1 MLDRTKMIAALLII
15 AVSACNKP
23 PAPAVSRPPIA
34 DLNCPAEP
42 DVVASLAED
51 PSGLLF
57 DVAVRAAGQ
66 ACRDA
71 LARVC
76 RWHKERGATDVTCPQ
91 AIEP

>member
-1 MLDRTKMIAALLII
+1 MPDLAKLIAAALIMT
-15 AVSACNKP
+15 ASSCNNP
-23 PAPAVSRPPIA
+23 PAPAVSRPPIV

-42 DVVASLAED
+42 DIVAALAED

-76 RWHKERGATDVTCPQ
+76 RWHKERGSDVTCPPALQ
-91 AIEP
+91 P